1 MRNLFI
7 SNSDHMNTYKSLLEI
22 CAKAL
27 LGLGLIV
34 LSIWGLEQPGQ
45 FEDEFDIN
53 NHREKRWEYLYHMA
67 ETGTPIDILVMG
79 NSHAYTGLS
88 PEYLSA
94 ATESNAFVLANNGSN
109 VADVYWNL
117 KELLTL
123 HTPKLVALE
132 TYSINDEDHKQ
143 MTPGSLVCQVQAFN
157 ARKNKDIR
165 RASLFSLFPMDDVP
179 IPVSEVV
186 RNHHFIWEGFPERPE
201 EVPIDFNKRYLGRFI
216 RFTSGIT
223 DSLLTV
229 YDERGA
235 AVDGAQETISD
246 ECVDYTAKIAELCED
261 NGIKFVLF
269 TLPMYEKHV
278 ANAEVWMQR
287 YSDLADEL
295 NAPYL
300 DLQTRGEMASNPE
313 YFENTRKGNQHMTL
327 KGSIR
332 AADELGQFID
342 SLYPGEFHQRAD
354 DEEWKKYH
362 VGNRG
367 MLVYAQPSPTDAGVQ
382 IVSDGTKATDFDI
395 DQILLVDVPG
405 KPEIQE
411 LWVRIHNYKKPITTN
426 NKDLILRFDFQMK
439 DNPVMDISLRLPRY
453 KQVQRDDMAVFRRT
467 INRLE
472 IVKLKAVALVQKE

>member
-1 MRNLFI
+1 
-7 SNSDHMNTYKSLLEI
+7 MNTYKSLLEI

-34 LSIWGLEQPGQ
+34 LSIWGLEQTGQ

-67 ETGTPIDILVMG
+67 ETATPIDILVMG
-79 NSHAYTGLS
+79 NSHSYTGLS

-123 HTPKLVALE
+123 HTPRLVALE
-132 TYSINDEDHKQ
+132 TYAINDEDHKQ
-143 MTPGSLVCQVQAFN
+143 MTSGSLVCQVQAFI

-165 RASLFSLFPMDDVP
+165 RASLFSLFPVDDVP

-186 RNHHFIWEGFPERPE
+186 RNHHFIWEGFPERPKQT
-201 EVPIDFNKRYLGRFI
+201 PIDFDKRYLGRFI

-278 ANAEVWMQR
+278 ANAEVWMQL
-287 YSDLADEL
+287 YADLAHEL
-295 NAPYL
+295 NVPYL
-300 DLQTRGEMASNPE
+300 DLQTQGDMASHPE
-313 YFENTRKGNQHMTL
+313 YFENTLKGNQHMTL
-327 KGSIR
+327 QGSIR
-332 AADELGQFID
+332 AADELGHYID
-342 SLYPGEFHQRAD
+342 SLYPGELHQRAD
-354 DEEWKKYH
+354 EEEWKKYH
-362 VGNRG
+362 MGNRG
-367 MLVYAQPSPTDAGVQ
+367 MLVYATPSAADPSVQ
-382 IVSDGTKATDFDI
+382 VISNGSKAPDFDI
-395 DQILLVDVPG
+395 DQILLTDVPG
-405 KPEIQE
+405 NPDIQE
-411 LWVRIHNYKKPITTN
+411 LWVRIHNYKKLLTTSD
-426 NKDLILRFDFQMK
+426 KDLILRFDFRMK
-439 DNPVMDISLRLPRY
+439 DNPVMDISLRIPRY
-453 KQVQRDDMAVFRRT
+453 ELVQRDDMAVFRRT
-467 INRLE
+467 INRVE
-472 IVKLKAVALVQKE
+472 IVKLKAVALAVKE